1 MKAFIL
7 ALSGFEVV
15 HLLRAGTNTEF
26 GQPELKTTCE
36 KDFIIEEDFDHRAY
50 GLAEDEWFD
59 VVTSVATLTIEPRRE
74 NGYWILSVIVERAL
88 GLVKTIDEGEMSPME
103 LSLKEFEIE
112 LQSARQKEI
121 TVRLDVETPEVKQ
134 DFDAWLAD
142 MRARHPWRVAT

>member
-1 MKAFIL
+1 MRFY
-7 ALSGFEVV
+7 
-15 HLLRAGTNTEF
+15 T
-26 GQPELKTTCE
+26 
-36 KDFIIEEDFDHRAY
+36 
-50 GLAEDEWFD
+50 
-59 VVTSVATLTIEPRRE
+59 
-74 NGYWILSVIVERAL
+74 L